1 MGLHL
6 TDAMRKLCYF
16 FTYPAIKP
24 TVAVLGGN
32 DLMGK
37 LAMINGLL
45 DYNTP
50 DVKRE
55 VVNYLKEIFLLGRV
69 GLEVLEIVLLKIQE
83 KQNKKEKLYP
93 IGSLGWVIRH

>member
-1 MGLHL
+1 
-6 TDAMRKLCYF
+6 MRKLCYF